1 MDINMIGIC
10 KSFGANKVLGGV
22 NLHVRPGEVHALMGE
37 NGAGKSTLMNI
48 LTGIHRADAGTI
60 MVDGKEVTFRNN
72 KDAEEHGIA
81 FIHQELNIWPNLS
94 VLENLFLMNQPKTRF
109 GTIDFKK
116 MHQMAED
123 KCKEIGIELPLDEIA
138 GECSVGQQQMTEIT
152 RSLML
157 DAKTVI
163 MDEPTAALTE
173 RETDRLFEVMR
184 KLKSRGVS
192 IIYIS
197 HRMEEVFANCDTITV
212 MRDGQTISSR
222 PTEETNMDQIVGDM
236 VGRVMSE
243 YYPART
249 NVPGD
254 EIFRVEGFTQ
264 PGVFHDISF
273 NLRKGGILGV
283 AGLMGAGRTEIMRAI
298 FGVDPHESG
307 KLYFEGKE
315 IHIKNPRDA
324 IRQGFGF
331 ITENRKT
338 EGLILDFSIERNIA
352 LPSEERLAK
361 NHVINDKEEYGF
373 SGELSKRLGVKAQ
386 SIDLPASALSGGNQQ
401 KVVIAKWV
409 GMHPKL
415 LILDEPTRGI
425 DIGAKKDIYDLM
437 NELTA
442 KGVSII
448 MVSSELPEV
457 IGMSDRILVIHEG
470 RVAGIVEH
478 KDATQTRIMT
488 LATGGE

>member
-1 MDINMIGIC
+1 MIGIC

-60 MVDGKEVTFRNN
+60 MVDGKEVTFKNN

-116 MHQMAED
+116 MREMAEA
-123 KCKEIGIELPLDEIA
+123 KCQEIGIDLPLDEIA

-173 RETDRLFEVMR
+173 RETDRLFEVMK
-184 KLKSRGVS
+184 KLKNKGVS

-264 PGVFHDISF
+264 PGVFRDISF
-273 NLRKGGILGV
+273 NLRKGEILGV
-283 AGLMGAGRTEIMRAI
+283 AGLMGAGRTAIMRAI

-324 IRQGFGF
+324 IRHGFGF

-352 LPSEERLAK
+352 LPSEERLAQS
-361 NHVINDKEEYGF
+361 HVINDKKEFDF
-373 SGELSKRLGVKAQ
+373 SSELSKRLGVKAQ
-386 SIDLPASALSGGNQQ
+386 DINLPASTLSGGNQQ

-470 RVAGIVEH
+470 RAAGIVEH